1 MSTKIGLDFGTHQTK
16 VCIVDYSDKRNRR
29 YMFYRFKDLNGKERL
44 TLPSVVQVNKD
55 GTLSYG
61 YTDERNALMVESSIP
76 DNAPRKPKE
85 PQFEKY
91 SIFPEIPKP
100 IRPSI
105 LDERISLRENVVY
118 SFSELMNAIKK
129 KNGTEGKSFKQRQ
142 EEARERYDNDQHIYV
157 QKCLER
163 ESKAEQNRLSVDK
176 KNDELRQKYIKD
188 LQRYEKWM
196 NENTKPKPQMYHYFK
211 QAVFSSGM
219 KWQHDES
226 AMLVSIWYL
235 TYVFFLLDKTYGT
248 QNLIVSMGTSSSVS
262 SWESN
267 KRKATEII
275 LTAYDLIERVYN
287 HDMERFLSAT
297 VEELK
302 NVTQI
307 VPFSQKAKDENV
319 IYVFPE
325 AIANLQPLASR
336 KAFAGGVNLLVDI
349 GGGTT
354 DISLFNA
361 PHGDDVHVYDYQSL
375 PFGINSIQEKGSEPH
390 FTEVSRVVFEFTNKL
405 ERYASSIHVPT
416 REVKKIAN
424 KRNVIFTGGGSA
436 DSKLTRPYQGFS
448 EVIRF
453 QERFFNLMSTN
464 NIEEDVKE
472 EIHVLSTALGLAMA
486 KEDDSS
492 IPMHTYVQ
500 LFEKVAE
507 AYAYTDTRN
516 GGEHYE
522 HGLTDL

>member
-16 VCIVDYSDKRNRR
+16 VCIVDNSDRRNRR
-29 YMFYRFKDLNGKERL
+29 YLFYRFTDLDGQKRL
-44 TLPSVVQVNKD
+44 TLPSLVQVNAD

-61 YTDERNALMVESSIP
+61 YTDEEKALLIEPPIP
-76 DNAPRKPKE
+76 TNAPRKPKE
-85 PQFEKY
+85 PKLEKY
-91 SIFPEIPKP
+91 DIFPEIPKP

-105 LDERISLRENVVY
+105 LDEKVPLRENVVN
-118 SFSELMNAIKK
+118 SLSDLMRAHKK
-129 KNGTEGKSFKQRQ
+129 KNETEGKSFKQRQ
-142 EEARERYDNDQHIYV
+142 KEAREQYEQEMQIYV

-163 ESKAEQNRLSVDK
+163 ESKIEQNRISVDK
-176 KNDELRQKYIKD
+176 TNDILRKKYDKEIHH
-188 LQRYEKWM
+188 YEHWM
-196 NENTKPKPQMYHYFK
+196 AENRKPKPQMYRYFK
-211 QAVFSSGM
+211 QTVFSSGM
-219 KWQHDES
+219 NWHYNES

-248 QNLIVSMGTSSSVS
+248 QNLIVSMGTSSGVS

-267 KRKATEII
+267 KRKATEIV
-275 LTAYDLIERVYN
+275 LTVYDLIERVFN

-302 NVTQI
+302 NVTH
-307 VPFSQKAKDENV
+307 VVSFSQKAKDDNA

-325 AIANLQPLASR
+325 AIANLQPLALR
-336 KAFAGGVNLLVDI
+336 KAFTGGLNLLVDI

-354 DISLFNA
+354 DVSLFNA
-361 PHGDDVHVYDYQSL
+361 PYGGDVHVYDYQSL
-375 PFGINSIQEKGSEPH
+375 PFGINSIRENGSEPH
-390 FTEVSRVVFEFTNKL
+390 FTAVSRVVFEFTNKL
-405 ERYASSIHVPT
+405 ERYASSIHVPVK
-416 REVKKIAN
+416 EVKKIAN

-436 DSKLTRPYQGFS
+436 DTNLTRPYHGFS

-453 QERFFNLMSTN
+453 RERFFNLMLTN
-464 NIEEDVKE
+464 NIEEEVKE

-486 KEDDSS
+486 KEDDNS

-500 LFEKVAE
+500 LFHKVAK
-507 AYAYTDTRN
+507 AYANTGTHN
-516 GGEHYE
+516 GGERYE